1 MEFTERV
8 YRTLIVSSNA
18 SFAASMAKMLPPS
31 RFSPVRTA
39 QTAACARLMLL
50 DTEFDIIIIN
60 APLSDEY
67 GIEFAQDISDTGHK
81 SVLVII
87 PADDYPELNSLL
99 APQGILAVS
108 KPTPPSTVL
117 QAIDLMCATSERLKR
132 LEARPDTF
140 EEKMREIRII
150 NRAKMLL
157 ISRRKMSEKEAHRF
171 IEKQAMDNCVK
182 KQKIAEDI
190 IRHYESREGSE
201 LV

>member
-1 MEFTERV
+1 
-8 YRTLIVSSNA
+8 
-18 SFAASMAKMLPPS
+18 MAKMLPPS

-50 DTEFDIIIIN
+50 DTEFNIIIIN

>member
-18 SFAASMAKMLPPS
+18 SFSASMAKMLPPS

-39 QTAACARLMLL
+39 QTAACARQMLL

-87 PADDYPELNSLL
+87 PEDDYPELNSLL

>member
-18 SFAASMAKMLPPS
+18 SFSASMAKMLPPS

-39 QTAACARLMLL
+39 QTAACARLMRL

-67 GIEFAQDISDTGHK
+67 GIEFAQDISHTRHT
-81 SVLVII
+81 SELVLI

>member
-18 SFAASMAKMLPPS
+18 SFSASMAKMLPPS

-67 GIEFAQDISDTGHK
+67 GIEFAQDISDTGYK

-87 PADDYPELNSLL
+87 PADGYPELNSLL

-190 IRHYESREGSE
+190 IRQYESREGSE

>member
-1 MEFTERV
+1 MELTERV

-18 SFAASMAKMLPPS
+18 AFASSMAKMLPQS
-31 RFSPVRTA
+31 RFSPVHKA
-39 QTAACARLMLL
+39 ATAACARVMLL
-50 DTEFDIIIIN
+50 DAEFDIIIIN

-67 GIEFAQDISDTGHK
+67 GIEFAQDISERGHRG
-81 SVLVII
+81 VLLIA
-87 PADDYPELNSLL
+87 PSDDYTEINSLL

-117 QAIDLMCATSERLKR
+117 QAIDLLCATSERLKR

-140 EEKMREIRII
+140 EEKMREIRVI

-171 IEKQAMDNCVK
+171 IEKQAMDHCVR

-190 IRHYESREGSE
+190 IRHFESREGSD
-201 LV
+201 LS

>member
-18 SFAASMAKMLPPS
+18 SFSASMAKMLPPS

-117 QAIDLMCATSERLKR
+117 QAIDLMWCNKR
-132 LEARPDTF
+132 AFEAARSAPGHVRGKDA
-140 EEKMREIRII
+140 R
-150 NRAKMLL
+150 NQDHQP
-157 ISRRKMSEKEAHRF
+157 RKDASDKPP
-171 IEKQAMDNCVK
+171 
-182 KQKIAEDI
+182 
-190 IRHYESREGSE
+190 
-201 LV
+201 

>member
-18 SFAASMAKMLPPS
+18 SFSASMAKMLPPS

-87 PADDYPELNSLL
+87 PSDDYPELNSLL

-132 LEARPDTF
+132 LESRPDTF

>member
-18 SFAASMAKMLPPS
+18 SFSASMAKMLPPS

-140 EEKMREIRII
+140 EEKMRE
-150 NRAKMLL
+150 
-157 ISRRKMSEKEAHRF
+157 KEAHRF

>member
-18 SFAASMAKMLPPS
+18 SFSASMAKMLPPS

-39 QTAACARLMLL
+39 QTAASARLMLL

-87 PADDYPELNSLL
+87 PTDDYPELNSLL

>member
-18 SFAASMAKMLPPS
+18 SFSASMAKMLPPS

-87 PADDYPELNSLL
+87 PVDDYPELNSLL

>member
-1 MEFTERV
+1 M
-8 YRTLIVSSNA
+8 
-18 SFAASMAKMLPPS
+18 
-31 RFSPVRTA
+31 
-39 QTAACARLMLL
+39 
-50 DTEFDIIIIN
+50 
-60 APLSDEY
+60 
-67 GIEFAQDISDTGHK
+67 
-81 SVLVII
+81 
-87 PADDYPELNSLL
+87 L